1 MARLILYING
11 HEFWSFDISI
21 TAYKNHEFETAWKL
35 RQAVVKNKVER
46 IKILFEKEIRRAR
59 YYKIIL
65 EAKSKMEIKK
75 TEHYIEVNGVDNN
88 GEFKIRIQKDCSQLQ
103 METEDNDA
111 YIDVNYR
118 ELKTIRDAI
127 TEVLDGF
134 GKADA

>member
-1 MARLILYING
+1 
-11 HEFWSFDISI
+11 
-21 TAYKNHEFETAWKL
+21 
-35 RQAVVKNKVER
+35 
-46 IKILFEKEIRRAR
+46 
-59 YYKIIL
+59 
-65 EAKSKMEIKK
+65 MEIKK

-134 GKADA
+134 GQADA

>member
-1 MARLILYING
+1 
-11 HEFWSFDISI
+11 
-21 TAYKNHEFETAWKL
+21 
-35 RQAVVKNKVER
+35 
-46 IKILFEKEIRRAR
+46 
-59 YYKIIL
+59 
-65 EAKSKMEIKK
+65 MEIKK
-75 TEHYIEVNGVDNN
+75 TEHYIEVRGVDNN
-88 GEFKIRIQKDCSQLQ
+88 GEFSIRIQKDCSQLQ